1 MPKKIIY
8 EEHPREYTVLGISVM
23 GNEVSGRRYKKFLG
37 AGFSEMISVIENGR
51 YYYCQPVGEWEKIGR
66 AFLRRVNK
74 GKVNLSSELVKFRKD
89 VSRFEKL
96 LGKSEKNFYLQDIK
110 DFFQYYSKLAAMT
123 CVGYSTL
130 DYIDEL
136 DRKKQ
141 ARYQD
146 WVEKVRLLSENVYKV
161 GEIEFVPRYTSWL
174 AKTHL
179 PKYKPEELPYVF
191 FREMEDFIN
200 KGRKLPDPKILRAR
214 KKLFYMRQYPFNQ
227 VQLLTGEMAKKEIQ
241 RKGLLQKKELDPDIK
256 ELLGQVAHPG
266 KAKGKVKVIFARK
279 EMVKFKKGDV
289 LVSPMTEPGYLPIMK
304 KAAAI
309 VTDEGGLLCH
319 ASIVARELKKP
330 CIIGTKIAT
339 KVLKDGDLVGVDAN
353 KGIVRILK

>member
-1 MPKKIIY
+1 MPKEIIY

-23 GNEVSGRRYKKFLG
+23 GNEVSGRGYKKFLG

-51 YYYCQPVGEWEKIGR
+51 YYYIQPVGEWEKIGR

-74 GKVNLSSELVKFRKD
+74 GKVNLSAELAKFKKD
-89 VSRFEKL
+89 IARFEKL
-96 LGKSEKNFYLQDIK
+96 LGKSEKTFSLEDIK
-110 DFFQYYSKLAAMT
+110 DFFQYYSKLAAMA

-136 DRKKQ
+136 DRDKR
-141 ARYQD
+141 ARYQN
-146 WVEKVRLLSENVYKV
+146 WVEKVRRIGENVYKV
-161 GEIEFVPRYTSWL
+161 GEMEFVPRYASWL
-174 AKTHL
+174 AKTYL
-179 PKYKPEELPYVF
+179 PRYKPEELQYVF
-191 FREMEDFIN
+191 FREMEGFID
-200 KGRKLPDPKILRAR
+200 KGRNLPDPKILRAR

-227 VQLLTGEMAKKEIQ
+227 VQLLTGERAKKEIQ

-256 ELLGQVAHPG
+256 ELLGQVAYTG
-266 KAKGKVKVIFARK
+266 KVKGKVKVIFARK

-304 KAAAI
+304 KAAAM

-319 ASIVARELKKP
+319 ASIVARELKIP

-339 KVLKDGDLVGVDAN
+339 KVLKNGDLVEVDADRGVV
-353 KGIVRILK
+353 KILK